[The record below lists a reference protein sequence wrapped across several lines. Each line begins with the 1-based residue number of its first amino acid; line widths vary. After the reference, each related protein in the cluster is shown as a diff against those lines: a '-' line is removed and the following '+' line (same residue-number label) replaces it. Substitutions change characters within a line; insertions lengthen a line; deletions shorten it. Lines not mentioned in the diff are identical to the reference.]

1 MIENPAKLFEEVQ
14 NEVAARIKARPL
26 FAGLKFPD
34 GSDFDVLTEDEGDP
48 EMLFTQ
54 QVANTGLCILVQ
66 APAGK
71 FTTSS
76 EVLYANPLVLAV
88 SISEAVLFNRD
99 PNITGNTKIRLM
111 KAALEVLKAVH
122 RYAPPIAATKAA
134 RDATLEGPRHQAR
147 QRRPGREPHS
157 DFRGDRS
164 IGRSRVTET
173 KTGVTNQIV

>member
-122 RYAPPIAATKAA
+122 RYAPPSLQRKLLATRLLKD
-134 RDATLEGPRHQAR
+134 RDTKPGSEDLVASRILIFEATEVSVDLA
-147 QRRPGREPHS
+147 
-157 DFRGDRS
+157 
-164 IGRSRVTET
+164 
-173 KTGVTNQIV
+173 